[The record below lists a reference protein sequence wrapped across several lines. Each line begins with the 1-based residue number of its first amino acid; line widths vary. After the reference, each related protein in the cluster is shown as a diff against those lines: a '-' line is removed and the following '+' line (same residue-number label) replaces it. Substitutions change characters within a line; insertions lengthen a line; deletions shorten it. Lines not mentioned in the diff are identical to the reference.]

1 MRPCLR
7 RYRLLCFI
15 LFFMSHL
22 TKKAELA
29 STFLAYYLTA
39 MKSAPSATE
48 PVATDETSSKSA
60 VFVTI
65 TIVVSSRPA
74 SVITELS
81 KVAKTSPFLMR

>member
-1 MRPCLR
+1 
-7 RYRLLCFI
+7 
-15 LFFMSHL
+15 
-22 TKKAELA
+22 
-29 STFLAYYLTA
+29 
-39 MKSAPSATE
+39 MKSAPSTTE

-81 KVAKTSPFLMR
+81 NKILIDIITSLQERPAISILNDKIKSRIDDALDEWEIEEQ